1 MKMPGMD
8 ENWEDFCERLKWRFS
23 KLTHEDFQYKEGRE
37 DETLD
42 RIQARL
48 GKSRK
53 ELLELMERMRLV
65 VS

>member
-8 ENWEDFCERLKWRFS
+8 ENWEDFCERLQWRFS
-23 KLTHEDFQYKEGRE
+23 KLTYEDIQYTAGRE

-48 GKSRK
+48 GKTRK
-53 ELLELMERMRLV
+53 ELLELMERMRLLPA
-65 VS
+65 

>member
-8 ENWEDFCERLKWRFS
+8 ENWEDFCERLQWRFS
-23 KLTHEDFQYKEGRE
+23 KLTHEDIQYKEGRE
-37 DETLD
+37 DETLN
-42 RIQARL
+42 RIQVRL